1 MYVDTLSI
9 WGYFGNIYYVPTG
22 CTLNYLT
29 PPAFLFL
36 TPSLIWPLV
45 AFGLGLDRNF
55 WGTPAHKLPSCL
67 NASADCPWMPP
78 RLCGLPMATQR
89 LSAAIPAP
97 SHCSHP

>member
-1 MYVDTLSI
+1 MGV
-9 WGYFGNIYYVPTG
+9 FGSNYYVPTG
-22 CTLNYLT
+22 YMFNYPT
-29 PPAFLFL
+29 PHAFLCL

-55 WGTPAHKLPSCL
+55 ATPPAHKLPSCL
-67 NASADCPWMPP
+67 NASADCPWMPQ

-97 SHCSHP
+97 SHRSRP